1 MCSKAGCSSEHCFV
15 HPEHS
20 EHFSLGHNH
29 FAVWAAAWNKDENLA
44 DLETPPNHHKF
55 NMAPGHKTAD
65 ISPLLQHQLADRN
78 QPTNN
83 ASPVINFNISPE
95 LLAVFHP
102 APAQAAIEHGV
113 PPPAVHDPQSLVQS
127 GMQHGP
133 NLTLDAF
140 CTMYGLSQDI
150 RTKLH
155 DNGYTGSDTLTFIIV
170 PELKEMGFKYGEI
183 AALKAAMRQWCQ

>member
-1 MCSKAGCSSEHCFV
+1 
-15 HPEHS
+15 
-20 EHFSLGHNH
+20 
-29 FAVWAAAWNKDENLA
+29 DENLA
-44 DLETPPNHHKF
+44 DLETPQNHHKF
-55 NMAPGHKTAD
+55 NMALGHKTAN
-65 ISPLLQHQLADRN
+65 ISPLLQCRLTDRN

-83 ASPVINFNISPE
+83 ASPIINFNVPPE
-95 LLAVFHP
+95 LLAIFRP

-113 PPPAVHDPQSLVQS
+113 PPTAMHDPQSLVQS

-150 RTKLH
+150 RMKLH
-155 DNGYTGSDTLTFIIV
+155 DNGYTGSNTLTFIIV
-170 PELKEMGFKYGEI
+170 LELKEMGFKYGEI